1 MDRETLRY
9 LLRSG
14 KFLCY
19 DPAALARDAGDPTLQ
34 GTEGTLSPCAAAS
47 PSPERPDVGNGG
59 TEDGDGGVTAVEW
72 AAEAVLEAG
81 TEMPE
86 STLPPPPPSEPP
98 LPLFDSPYLAAAV
111 FFKEAHADDGDEEEL
126 RVATR
131 IMLPFNSQNA
141 QEGGASV
148 DARPDILE
156 SALEKWYGGRAQV
169 TLTPHDRAVLD
180 VFCRTPT
187 FDPFLL
193 LAQRAEIER
202 ERKVD
207 PAGFA
212 IDADAAKEVRTII
225 HGRAAALVGLA
236 LGDDAKPA
244 RVKATI
250 DALEDA
256 IWTCS
261 TNERT
266 GRLFKSLGVPSDK
279 TDRIL
284 FAWKGIA
291 YYEYL
296 FRDLGRDYADFLIW
310 LRGPD
315 SMPKD
320 LKTLEMRRAE
330 AIRSLRRRGQEA
342 MRTYYGR
349 ATGILKQH
357 SDAYE
362 SLLVHGNPQPFQ
374 QFLLAAP
381 TLFETLGMSIGAF
394 GHASNAWKTLT
405 NHGRRPSRK
414 ADALEAFYRF
424 IVELGI
430 D

>member
-19 DPAALARDAGDPTLQ
+19 NPAALARDATDLDPPVAA
-34 GTEGTLSPCAAAS
+34 EAPCAPCTAAA
-47 PSPERPDVGNGG
+47 E
-59 TEDGDGGVTAVEW
+59 GDGSVLAVEW
-72 AAEAVLEAG
+72 SADAVQHEGEPPPGGA
-81 TEMPE
+81 
-86 STLPPPPPSEPP
+86 LPPRPPPEPP
-98 LPLFDSPYLAAAV
+98 PPLFDSPYLAAAV
-111 FFKEAHADDGDEEEL
+111 FFKEAQADDGDEEEL
-126 RVATR
+126 RVSTR
-131 IMLPFNSQNA
+131 VMLPFNAQNA
-141 QEGGASV
+141 HEGGASV
-148 DARPDILE
+148 DARPDLLE

-169 TLTPHDRAVLD
+169 ALSPHDRAVLD

-212 IDADAAKEVRTII
+212 IDGDAAKEVRAII

-250 DALEDA
+250 DALETA
-256 IWTCS
+256 IWTC
-261 TNERT
+261 TANDRT
-266 GRLFKSLGVPSDK
+266 GRLFRSLGVPADK

-296 FRDLGRDYADFLIW
+296 FRGLGADYADFLVW

-320 LKTLEMRRAE
+320 LKTLESRRAD

-342 MRTYYGR
+342 MRQYYGR

-357 SDAYE
+357 AEAYDA
-362 SLLVHGNPQPFQ
+362 LLVHGNPQPFQ
-374 QFLLAAP
+374 KFLLAAP

-424 IVELGI
+424 VVELGV